1 MTKVKAQLRTNLK
14 GLKKI
19 DMKSII
25 KSVYY
30 RLNGRHKV
38 SELPKKYDD
47 YYVCTIWG
55 CGFILHFNGIWNI
68 THDSGNVAYWRKLPK
83 LPKVI
88 FNN

>member
-1 MTKVKAQLRTNLK
+1 MIEKIID
-14 GLKKI
+14 GKK
-19 DMKSII
+19 
-25 KSVYY
+25 Y
-30 RLNGRHKV
+30 RLIEIK
-38 SELPKKYDD
+38 EQPKKYDD

-88 FNN
+88 FDN